1 MFAQQSSRCSE
12 CSGCVLSPST
22 EAIDKIKKLAYYQ
35 ECPAIQDY
43 IVSPDS
49 LLTAVCFS
57 SFVIARDMS
66 LFSAVSGCTVAKS
79 FRKAGKILT
88 VAFPNDGLL
97 GPPMRFTTLS
107 VQSASQASPRGR
119 LRFFSR
125 VSNGSCMTIRCT
137 YCFFMPLF
145 HSQQGLDVVYV
156 C

>member
-1 MFAQQSSRCSE
+1 MAGGWGKTHGNLLTCIISNCTILRNKGEKVFAQQSSRCSE

-97 GPPMRFTTLS
+97 DPPM
-107 VQSASQASPRGR
+107 
-119 LRFFSR
+119 
-125 VSNGSCMTIRCT
+125 
-137 YCFFMPLF
+137 
-145 HSQQGLDVVYV
+145 
-156 C
+156 